1 MAIGDL
7 NISGGG
13 VEAYPIGSIYMSFNS
28 TEPSILFGGTQER
41 IKDRFIL
48 AAGDSYTAG
57 ATGGEATHEHNWGLR
72 YNLFYGGFMGID
84 NEVLRGLKYSGTS
97 IADTVEG
104 VNTGDSNAMVSNT
117 GVGSDYTTDTRNSA
131 GYNLISNTSS
141 ASSLP
146 PYLVAY
152 MWYRT
157 A

>member
-1 MAIGDL
+1 MAIGNL
-7 NISGGG
+7 NIAGGG
-13 VEAYPIGSIYMSFNS
+13 LEAYPIGSIYMSFNS

-57 ATGGEATHEHNWGLR
+57 ATGGETTHEHNLSNNGYASIGNFNNTTVFRSGSKYAKDDAVSAYIWTHNGDSSFTSSSTNYDNIQYVGLR
-72 YNLFYGGFMGID
+72 G
-84 NEVLRGLKYSGTS
+84 K
-97 IADTVEG
+97 
-104 VNTGDSNAMVSNT
+104 
-117 GVGSDYTTDTRNSA
+117 TD
-131 GYNLISNTSS
+131 S
-141 ASSLP
+141 ASSMP

>member
-1 MAIGDL
+1 MAIGNL

-13 VEAYPIGSIYMSFNS
+13 LEAYPIGSIYMSFNS

-57 ATGGEATHEHNWGLR
+57 ATGGEATHEHTISKTNKVYAQIG
-72 YNLFYGGFMGID
+72 NQAQTAMFESGDTFGKI
-84 NEVLRGLKYSGTS
+84 YSHSSAQCYAWTHNRDAASTNSDVNSTPVRGTS
-97 IADTVEG
+97 DP
-104 VNTGDSNAMVSNT
+104 
-117 GVGSDYTTDTRNSA
+117 
-131 GYNLISNTSS
+131 
-141 ASSLP
+141 ASSMP